1 MIIGVLS
8 DTHGDSK
15 NAIPHIVR
23 EFKKRGVQLIVHCG
37 DIIPKHVSKD
47 LFGGLP
53 VICAFVDG
61 QRDDPVFHQD
71 RPEGWDITFPE
82 KRIRTL
88 PDGEVIYVGH
98 KRHIDFL
105 RKTTDQFSET
115 LMDIRQQFDG
125 LRYVFGGH
133 MHFQTFK
140 QGQLVSFINPGA
152 VEEALGWGYE
162 YAIVDTVSG
171 QVIFSR
177 ILPTPD
183 DRPVFSVGVISDSLD
198 ISHRDR
204 AYWGHL
210 AKEFGD
216 RGVSHIIHCGNIA
229 IEDIGR
235 SELNGFS
242 VHYAIRAD
250 QSSEYK
256 KLKEKGM
263 IPSNWSVVSEE
274 HLDEGAVVDI
284 NGFRFY
290 VQLDLGLKLM
300 TISEGAMDS
309 AAMQIRRKY
318 PETEFVLCGFTREA
332 IFVEGGQV
340 LTINPGD
347 TNADRSFAVI
357 CLPRREITF
366 GNVGFDPLP
375 KLPITKSV

>member
-1 MIIGVLS
+1 M
-8 DTHGDSK
+8 
-15 NAIPHIVR
+15 
-23 EFKKRGVQLIVHCG
+23 
-37 DIIPKHVSKD
+37 
-47 LFGGLP
+47 
-53 VICAFVDG
+53 
-61 QRDDPVFHQD
+61 
-71 RPEGWDITFPE
+71 
-82 KRIRTL
+82 
-88 PDGEVIYVGH
+88 Y
-98 KRHIDFL
+98 FL
-105 RKTTDQFSET
+105 RNSTEQFGEK
-115 LMDIRQQFDG
+115 LMDLRQEFDG
-125 LRYVFGGH
+125 LRFVFGGH

-152 VEEALGWGYE
+152 VQDALGWGYE
-162 YAIVDTVSG
+162 FAIVDTVSG

-183 DRPVFSVGVISDSLD
+183 DRPAFSVGVISDSLD
-198 ISHRDR
+198 ITHRDR
-204 AYWGHL
+204 TYWGRL

-235 SELNGFS
+235 PELNGLS

-256 KLKEKGM
+256 KLKEKGT

-309 AAMQIRRKY
+309 AAMQIRRKH

-332 IFVEGGQV
+332 IFVEGAQV

-366 GNVGFDPLP
+366 GNVGVDPLP
-375 KLPITKSV
+375 EVSTTKSV